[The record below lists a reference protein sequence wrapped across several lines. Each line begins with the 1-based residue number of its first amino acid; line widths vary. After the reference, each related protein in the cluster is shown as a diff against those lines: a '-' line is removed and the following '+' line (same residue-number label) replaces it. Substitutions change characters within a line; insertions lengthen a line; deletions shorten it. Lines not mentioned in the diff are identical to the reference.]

1 MFVGKMGVCW
11 GWNREDLVVV
21 VVVGGSGETEGIGLR
36 DLGLFVWCWRELK
49 GVDGVESEGGG
60 KDWWDWL
67 GVVWEGIDWGEL
79 GERKGSSERGRV
91 KWKEWVGEGG
101 IKE

>member
-36 DLGLFVWCWRELK
+36 DLGCLF
-49 GVDGVESEGGG
+49 GVGG
-60 KDWWDWL
+60 
-67 GVVWEGIDWGEL
+67 
-79 GERKGSSERGRV
+79 S
-91 KWKEWVGEGG
+91 
-101 IKE
+101 